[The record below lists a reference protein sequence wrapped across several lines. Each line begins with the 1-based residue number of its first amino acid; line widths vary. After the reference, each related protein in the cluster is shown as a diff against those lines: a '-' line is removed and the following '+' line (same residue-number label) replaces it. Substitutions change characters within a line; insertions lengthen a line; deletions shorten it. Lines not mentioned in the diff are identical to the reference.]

1 MPSLFKD
8 AMKKILKQI
17 NNNLLEKYKGELAPK
32 TRDYISPSMIG
43 HDCSRKIWY
52 SSHEYEG
59 LPFSLEQARLNELK
73 YQAERMV
80 YDAVRNSPFNE
91 VICSCL
97 AEKDALFHKFKK
109 SGLREYS
116 YRVFD
121 QCQYLMGNKDLKE
134 LPVFMLNMDTGE
146 LWGEVIDFDDFH
158 YQLLKSKAE
167 SIMMMKEPPKRINDS
182 PLWFQCKKCQFR
194 KECHR

>member
-1 MPSLFKD
+1 
-8 AMKKILKQI
+8 MKKILKQI
-17 NNNLLEKYKGELAPK
+17 EKNLLETYSLELNTK
-32 TRDYISPSMIG
+32 TRDYISPSIIG

-59 LPFSLEQARLNELK
+59 LPYSLEQSRLAILK
-73 YQAERMV
+73 NVAERIV
-80 YDAVRNSPFNE
+80 YEAVSISPFND

-97 AEKDALFHKFKK
+97 AEKDALFNKFKK
-109 SGLREYS
+109 NGLREYS

-121 QCQYLMGNKDLKE
+121 QCQYLMGEKNLNE

-146 LWGEVIDFDDFH
+146 LWGEVVSFDDFH

-167 SIMMMKEPPKRINDS
+167 SIMMMKEPPQRINES
-182 PLWFQCKKCQFR
+182 PLWFQCRKCQFR

>member
-1 MPSLFKD
+1 
-8 AMKKILKQI
+8 MKKILKQI
-17 NNNLLEKYKGELAPK
+17 EKNLLERYKEFLTPK
-32 TRDYISPSMIG
+32 ARDYISAGIIG

-59 LPFSLEQARLNELK
+59 LPSTLEHSRLTILK
-73 YQAERMV
+73 NSAERIV
-80 YDAVRNSPFNE
+80 YEAVSISTFKD

-97 AEKDALFHKFKK
+97 AEKEALFNKFKK
-109 SGLREYS
+109 NGLREYR

-121 QCQYLMGNKDLKE
+121 QCQYLMGAKKLTE

-146 LWGEVIDFDDFH
+146 LWGEVVKFDAEH
-158 YQLLKSKAE
+158 YELLKFKAE
-167 SIMMMKEPPKRINDS
+167 SIMMMKEPPQRINDS
-182 PLWFQCKKCQFR
+182 PLWFQCRKCQFR